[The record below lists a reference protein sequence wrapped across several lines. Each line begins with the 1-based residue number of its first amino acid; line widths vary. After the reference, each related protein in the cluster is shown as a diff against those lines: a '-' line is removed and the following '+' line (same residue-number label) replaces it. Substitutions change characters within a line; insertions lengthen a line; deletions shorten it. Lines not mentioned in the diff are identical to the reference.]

1 MNAEET
7 FAWLDRVAGKGSGLG
22 LERMRVLVNVLGDPQ
37 NRLKIVHIAGTNG
50 KGSVM
55 TFLEHTLLRAGYH
68 VGRYLS
74 PAVFGYAEK
83 FRLDEKEIREEEFCA
98 LAGEVRAACERMEAA
113 GEETPTIFEVETALA
128 FLFFERNAC
137 DVVLLETGMGG
148 ETDATNVADATI
160 LEIFSSISADHMEFL
175 GDTVEK
181 IAAVKAGILK
191 RGSIAVSAPQS
202 PGVAAVLQSRANAL
216 GVPLTFA
223 DPARIRE
230 VCYGLTAQRV
240 CYETAVSFGT
250 KTRGGRLHD
259 LTIGMGGNWQVTN
272 AITALEA
279 VEALRALGFALGE
292 EALRQGFE
300 EAFIGGR
307 FEVVQTEPTVIMD
320 GAHNPEAV
328 LGLKASL
335 AASFP
340 PQTRFLFVMGVFADK
355 DYREE
360 IALMAPLAR
369 RIYTV
374 QTKDNARALD
384 ADKLAQAVRKVNPN
398 VVSVGDVPRALS
410 MALAEAGKN
419 DVILLFGSLSWLG
432 EARAF
437 FDGRL
442 KS

>member
-7 FAWLDRVAGKGSGLG
+7 FAWLDRVAGKGSALG

-83 FRLDEKEIREEEFCA
+83 FRLDEKEIREEEFCT

-279 VEALRALGFALGE
+279 VEALRSLGFALGE

-437 FDGRL
+437 FDGRFQ
-442 KS
+442 S